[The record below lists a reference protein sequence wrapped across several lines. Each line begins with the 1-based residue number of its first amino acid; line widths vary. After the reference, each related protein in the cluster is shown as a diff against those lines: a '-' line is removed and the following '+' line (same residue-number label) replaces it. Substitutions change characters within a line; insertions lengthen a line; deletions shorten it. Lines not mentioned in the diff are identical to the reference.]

1 MKVANML
8 KPLALPVSGL
18 AFLLSASPALA
29 SFHLMKVEQAMGG
42 VAGDP
47 SQQAIQLRMRAPGQS
62 LVGSALARLKAWDAA
77 GLNPVTLIIFPS
89 DVANAAQGD
98 RILVVSP
105 AFAAAQ
111 PAMVADFTMTSLIPA
126 SYLPAGRLTFEDS
139 TGTVL
144 WSLAWGGAAY
154 TGSNLGSTFN
164 DADGDFGPPFG
175 SPFPSTTLQA
185 LLFSAPDPTGS
196 ALSTNNAADY
206 SITAGAAIFT
216 NNARA
221 SGTVVPPA
229 PAQFFNV
236 TPCRLA
242 DTRNPPGP
250 SGGPALQANATRT
263 FPVGGL
269 CSVPADARA
278 VALILTVVQET
289 EVGDL
294 RLYPA
299 GGILPTASA
308 INFAAN
314 HTKAN
319 NAVIPL
325 YTSGQIAVRCD
336 MAAGSTGS
344 THFLVDVLGYF
355 R

>member
-1 MKVANML
+1 ML
-8 KPLALPVSGL
+8 KPLALSVSGL
-18 AFLLSASPALA
+18 AVLLVASPALA
-29 SFHLMKVEQAMGG
+29 SFHLMKVEQAIGG
-42 VAGDP
+42 VAGDL
-47 SQQAIQLRMRAPGQS
+47 SQQAIQLRTRAPGQN
-62 LVGSALARLKAWDAA
+62 LVGSNQARLKAWDAA

-89 DVANAAQGD
+89 DVANAVQGA

-111 PAMVADFTMTSLIPA
+111 PGIAADFAMTSLIPA
-126 SYLPAGRLTFEDS
+126 SYLAAGRLTFEDGG
-139 TGTVL
+139 GTVL

-154 TGSNLGSTFN
+154 TGPNTGVTFN
-164 DADGDFGPPFG
+164 DADGNFGPPFG
-175 SPFPSTTLQA
+175 SPLPSTTLQA
-185 LLFSAPDPTGS
+185 LLFSAPDPTGT

-206 SITAGAAIFT
+206 SITAGTATFT
-216 NNARA
+216 NNAGA
-221 SGTVVPPA
+221 SGTVGPPA
-229 PAQFFNV
+229 PAQFFSL

-242 DTRNPPGP
+242 DTRNPVGP
-250 SGGPALQANATRT
+250 SGGPALQANSTRT

-278 VALILTVVQET
+278 VALILTVVEET
-289 EVGDL
+289 ELGDL

-308 INFAAN
+308 INFTAN
-314 HTKAN
+314 QTKAN

-325 YTSGQIAVRCD
+325 GASGQIAVRCD
-336 MAAGSTGS
+336 MAPGSTGS
-344 THFLVDVLGYF
+344 THFLFDVSGYF